1 MILNIIKTL
10 LPLLVILLAGVTG
23 YSLIEGWSFF
33 DAFYM
38 TVISLTTVGFGETHP
53 LSDGGKIF
61 TIILILT
68 GVSSVAV
75 LIRNLSLQFFQPFFG
90 DAIRYRKMEQML
102 KHLKDHYIVC
112 GFGRIGKDVSQNLIN
127 AGKPVVIIDKNPPDE
142 TDPFTLKHPV
152 IHGDASHEE
161 TLIKAKI
168 ESAKGLISAVSSE
181 AENVFITMTARGL
194 QPELV
199 IISRF
204 EDDATR
210 HKLIRAG
217 ADHVINPYHIGSEK
231 ISQIILKPTISKI
244 LDFARQRGQFEL
256 NIDEFEI
263 PNHNNMIGQSIRE
276 CRIRDEYNIIII
288 AIEKQ
293 DGSIIT
299 NPGPNYTFQA
309 MDKIVMIANEGELES
324 LFKKYH
330 ISRKTARENKK
341 KKSKSSPK

>member
-1 MILNIIKTL
+1 MFLNLFKTL
-10 LPLLVILLAGVTG
+10 FPLLIIIFGGTAG
-23 YSLIEGWSFF
+23 YYLIEGWSFF

-53 LSDGGKIF
+53 LSDSGKIF

-75 LIRNLSLQFFQPFFG
+75 LVRNLSLQFFQPFLG
-90 DAIRYRKMEQML
+90 DAFRYRKMEQML
-102 KHLKDHYIVC
+102 KKMNGHYIIC
-112 GFGRIGKDVSQNLIN
+112 GFGRIGKDVSQNLIE
-127 AGKPVVIIDKNPPDE
+127 AGKSIVIIDKNPHDE
-142 TDPFTLKHPV
+142 SESIAQKHPI
-152 IHGDASHEE
+152 IHGDASHEDI
-161 TLIKAKI
+161 LMKAGI
-168 ESAKGLISAVSSE
+168 QSAQGLISAVSSE
-181 AENVFITMTARGL
+181 AENVFITMTARVL
-194 QPELV
+194 RPELF

-204 EDDATR
+204 EEDATKT
-210 HKLIRAG
+210 KLVRAG
-217 ADHVINPYHIGSEK
+217 ADHVINPYKIGSEK

-256 NIDEFEI
+256 NIDEFSI
-263 PNHNNMIGQSIRE
+263 PKSNHMIGQSIRE

-299 NPGPNYTFQA
+299 NPGPNYTFQED
-309 MDKIVMIANEGELES
+309 DKIVMIANEGELDS

-330 ISRKTARENKK
+330 ISREIRSNQ
-341 KKSKSSPK
+341 

>member
-1 MILNIIKTL
+1 
-10 LPLLVILLAGVTG
+10 
-23 YSLIEGWSFF
+23 
-33 DAFYM
+33 
-38 TVISLTTVGFGETHP
+38 
-53 LSDGGKIF
+53 
-61 TIILILT
+61 
-68 GVSSVAV
+68 
-75 LIRNLSLQFFQPFFG
+75 
-90 DAIRYRKMEQML
+90 ML